1 MPGSRRSTSCAC
13 SWLVPRGV
21 YALVPRVP
29 LQQVVRQRLLELAD
43 DLAAR
48 PVALW
53 RDPRAVVGRPGR

>member
-1 MPGSRRSTSCAC
+1 M
-13 SWLVPRGV
+13 
-21 YALVPRVP
+21 VPRVP